1 MAEEENKATGSSR
14 WSKAR
19 KKQKT
24 CLTSEQ
30 FVQLLPLYQQQA
42 IKAALSEKNDIDDEA
57 VNIEDTAGNVK
68 EIPVKV

>member
-24 CLTSEQ
+24 CLTEQ